1 MPDTQLGLKTWQ
13 QSLLLFL
20 NPDLF
25 HVWLPE
31 HLLPNSA
38 VLGCA
43 GWGEEDVQK
52 EFVTIYISSYPQ
64 DTGDKLSFTYI

>member
-1 MPDTQLGLKTWQ
+1 MPDAQLGLKTWQ
-13 QSLLLFL
+13 QSLLLL
-20 NPDLF
+20 RNPDLF

-31 HLLPNSA
+31 NLLPNSA

-43 GWGEEDVQK
+43 GGEEDVQR

-64 DTGDKLSFTYI
+64 NIGDKLSFTYI